1 MILKEAR
8 IRFSYL
14 LAEKLLPFMRELGYD
29 YAFDEV
35 TQHQNKGHKPDS
47 LHYCGC
53 AADILLYLNGDY
65 QTTTEA
71 HQESGEYWESLHP
84 YCKWGGR
91 WGDGNH
97 YSFSVPEIHGENK

>member
-14 LAEKLLPFMRELGYD
+14 LSEKLLPFMRSLGYD
-29 YAFDEV
+29 YAFDEI
-35 TQHQNKGHKPDS
+35 TQHQEKGHKENS

-53 AADILLYLNGDY
+53 AGDILLYLNGVY
-65 QTTTEA
+65 QEYTEA
-71 HQESGEYWESLHP
+71 HQKSGEYWESLDP
-84 YCKWGGR
+84 SCKWGGR

-97 YSFSVPEIHGENK
+97 YSFSVPEIHGDNQ